1 MIKAEISPHA
11 KWGSWGFVF
20 SFLFGHVEVGVI
32 QISSNKWGQGPD
44 QGRKRGKNRSFTRKE
59 NAGASATSI
68 KPVFIWHKAVQ
79 KQTQQSFLGKY
90 QIYQKALFCLIHIRI
105 PADTF
110 TNSTQF
116 YLSACSKG
124 TPSPHANTKL
134 QALKMQSKECGLS
147 VTNTVS
153 LSEDQKQPAIMSNQL
168 WVCFCT

>member
-90 QIYQKALFCLIHIRI
+90 QIYQKALFCLIHICI

-153 LSEDQKQPAIMSNQL
+153 LSEDQKQPAIMSN
-168 WVCFCT
+168 